1 MQNPT
6 WPQVQ
11 LALDFANLKEAMR
24 VAKIV
29 TSQGIHWV
37 EAGTP
42 LIKSEGMNAVR
53 ALHRAFPRKTI
64 VADMKTLAAGGLE
77 SDIAFEAGASV
88 VSISGLAHDKTVQD
102 AVRSASK
109 HHGLL
114 MADLL
119 MASNPL
125 RRAKELQ
132 ALGVDIVCIHTG
144 IDVQRALHSRLKV
157 GKVVRDIAKSLRI
170 PVAAAGGID
179 PGIAGELVEA
189 GVKLLIVG
197 NWITGSK
204 DPGRAA
210 RPIVE
215 RTRRARNRRADPYR

>member
-1 MQNPT
+1 LKKIEFKMQNLA

-11 LALDFANLKEAMR
+11 LALDFVSLREAIR
-24 VAKIV
+24 IAKLA
-29 TSQGIHWV
+29 TSDGIRWL

-53 ALHRAFPRKTI
+53 VLHRTFPGRKV
-64 VADMKTLAAGGLE
+64 VADMKTLDAGGLE
-77 SDIAFEAGASV
+77 TGMAFEAGASV
-88 VSISGLAHDKTVQD
+88 VSISGLAHDTTVHD
-102 AVRSASK
+102 SVRSATR
-109 HHGLL
+109 HGGLL

-119 MASNPL
+119 MAPHP
-125 RRAKELQ
+125 RQRAMELQ

-144 IDVQRALHSRLKV
+144 IDVQRALRTRLRV
-157 GKVVRDIAKSLRI
+157 GKAIRDIAKSLRI

-179 PGIAGELVEA
+179 PGIAGELVAA

-197 NWITGSK
+197 SWITGSK

-210 RPIVE
+210 RLIIE
-215 RTRRARNRRADPYR
+215 KTGIS